1 LAAGR
6 HRPLGKE
13 GRGMAPDLSTP
24 SRHKLHEDI
33 FAMLIGTM
41 LVSLGIAFYAQV
53 QLTTGSSAGLA
64 LLLQYI
70 TGIPFGGL
78 FFAINLPFYALA
90 WWRMGLPFTLKTIAS
105 VAMVSYFTS
114 QIPGW
119 IGIERIDP
127 LFAALVG
134 GGLMGLGILSLF
146 RHKASVGGINIL
158 ALFLQENFGI
168 RAGYFQLG
176 VDAVILI
183 IAFFVL
189 PFDRVIYSIL
199 GALVLNL
206 IIALNHRPGR
216 YVGFS

>member
-1 LAAGR
+1 
-6 HRPLGKE
+6 
-13 GRGMAPDLSTP
+13 MTPDLDSP
-24 SRHKLHEDI
+24 SHHRWYEDI
-33 FAMLIGTM
+33 FAIFIGTT
-41 LVSLGIAFYAQV
+41 LVSLGIAFYAEA

-64 LLLQYI
+64 LLLQYM
-70 TGIPFGGL
+70 TGIPFGWL

-90 WWRMGLPFTLKTIAS
+90 FMRMGLPFTLRTVAS
-105 VAMVSYFTS
+105 VALVSYFS
-114 QIPGW
+114 GQISGW
-119 IGIERIDP
+119 LGIDQINP

-134 GGLMGLGILSLF
+134 GGLIGLGILSLF

-176 VDAVILI
+176 VDAVILV

-189 PFDRVIYSIL
+189 PFDRVLYSIL
-199 GALVLNL
+199 GALVLNM

>member
-1 LAAGR
+1 
-6 HRPLGKE
+6 
-13 GRGMAPDLSTP
+13 MTPDLSTP

-70 TGIPFGGL
+70 TGVPFGWL

-176 VDAVILI
+176 VDAVILV

-189 PFDRVIYSIL
+189 PFDRVLYSIL

>member
-1 LAAGR
+1 
-6 HRPLGKE
+6 
-13 GRGMAPDLSTP
+13 MTPDLSTP

-70 TGIPFGGL
+70 TGIPFGWL
-78 FFAINLPFYALA
+78 FFAINLPFYVLA

-105 VAMVSYFTS
+105 VAMVSSFTS

-189 PFDRVIYSIL
+189 PFDRVLYSIL